1 LVGWQERYGSQAA
14 IGKRLEIIFTIQ
26 RFQKTDDFR
35 LQMGDLA
42 DVATGTTNAL
52 TNLVAR
58 LYKA

>member
-1 LVGWQERYGSQAA
+1 M
-14 IGKRLEIIFTIQ
+14 Q